1 MGGKRKHGA
10 HMPLLNVSD
19 EALLAEKKL
28 YYQVAELQKAIESS
42 THLIISEYQENEQG
56 LGAHSRIIDGL
67 LQELHSAANSRTS
80 VNQLRRVLRFSIAN
94 RENHRNNVFLSQNQ
108 RITPATDNVA
118 YTAGVIGRIYE
129 EGYRQLRTQSKD
141 GYWDGDIFF
150 PDREAIPIR
159 YNPNKRTYGQIFDNL
174 KTQYGISYSGIP
186 YREGYADFSGIA
198 IAQVSLAD
206 IVDKHVQDGLIDDPL
221 VAGDS
226 TDFAKIFSNREQ
238 NFQYADEIV
247 ANAQVSIPSL
257 PSGYSSTDLAKW
269 REEHHFTWDESY
281 LNGYLLVPS
290 EIHNNI
296 SHTGLV
302 GVSKHGKQAE
312 ETITGKLKNRD

>member
-1 MGGKRKHGA
+1 
-10 HMPLLNVSD
+10 MPVLNVSD

-28 YYQVAELQKAIESS
+28 YNLAAELQKAIENSA
-42 THLIISEYQENEQG
+42 HLLTSEYQENERG
-56 LGAHSRIIDGL
+56 LGAHGRIVDDL
-67 LQELHSAANSRTS
+67 LQDLQSAANSRTS
-80 VNQLRRVLRFSIAN
+80 INQLRRILRFSIAN
-94 RENHRNNVFLSQNQ
+94 RETHRNNAFPGKTQ
-108 RITPATDNVA
+108 RIAPAADNVA

-129 EGYRQLRTQSKD
+129 EGYRQLRSQSKD
-141 GYWDGDIFF
+141 GHWDGDIFF

-206 IVDKHVQDGLIDDPL
+206 IVNKHVENGFAEDPL

-226 TDFAKIFSNREQ
+226 TDYAKIFSNRER
-238 NFQYADEIV
+238 NFQYADAVV
-247 ANAQVSIPSL
+247 AKVQVMIPGL
-257 PSGYSSTDLAKW
+257 PAGYSATDLAKW
-269 REEHHFTWDESY
+269 REEHYFTWDESY
-281 LNGYLLVPS
+281 INGYLLVPS

-302 GVSKHGKQAE
+302 GVSRHGKQAE
-312 ETITGKLKNRD
+312 EIIIDKLKK